1 MGLYWKRATNLGGM
15 LAVLAGLVVWMGCEF
30 FYREALVPPQLAGLL
45 AAFGGMVAGS
55 LALRSQQR
63 EATT

>member
-1 MGLYWKRATNLGGM
+1 M

-30 FYREALVPPQLAGLL
+30 FYKDALVPPQLAGLV
-45 AAFGGMVAGS
+45 AAFGGMVVGS
-55 LALRSQQR
+55 LVRRSQQR